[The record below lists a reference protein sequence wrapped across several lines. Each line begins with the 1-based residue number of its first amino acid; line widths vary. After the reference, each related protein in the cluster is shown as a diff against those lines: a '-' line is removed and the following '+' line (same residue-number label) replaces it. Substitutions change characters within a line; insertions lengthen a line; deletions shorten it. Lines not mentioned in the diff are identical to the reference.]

1 MRFVLRLGTRE
12 VLVCTRDRFKRFD
25 STDEAA
31 TFLTRY
37 ALEMG
42 NFRSLRA
49 ALSTSPGYAPLL
61 KLNQPTLILKV
72 AEMLVDG
79 RLNLLP
85 DADGMPP
92 WSWTFPMT
100 PSAPWADAGADI
112 GPNALAGEDEEID
125 ETEEEPVDVKPEPVI
140 PPEFPRLAKE
150 EAEALA
156 YEAKKYGFEVD
167 LLRHV
172 DTDYPP
178 DSELAKEFNRLASTQ
193 GQALEEA
200 VTGNEPLLD
209 KLSAADNSVPAHTQ
223 LGEQFGDVSK
233 EQGKQVKTLSEK
245 IGDFLR
251 AILSGAGPDDPRI
264 SELAAA
270 LRDAH
275 EGQGKNVQGLTQTV
289 NQLLGMLAPDEPKPI
304 TRPESGVSD
313 SLRNLHGEHGD
324 KIVGAANDLHGT
336 LDEAIQMPPL
346 PTTPGWVRFQIVDD
360 ATGEPLKGYTLVV
373 RGEDGAEIE
382 LEDGG
387 AGMIETQDLP
397 EGPVGLLRIIDDEAY
412 EVVEVVAE
420 EA

>member
-49 ALSTSPGYAPLL
+49 ALATSPGYSTLL
-61 KLNQPTLILKV
+61 KLNQPQLILKV

-100 PSAPWADAGADI
+100 PTAPWEDASADI
-112 GPNALAGEDEEID
+112 GPNALAGEDEEIE
-125 ETEEEPVDVKPEPVI
+125 ETENERVDVKPEPVI

-156 YEAKKYGFEVD
+156 FEAKKYGIEVD

-200 VTGNEPLLD
+200 VNGNEPLLD

-264 SELAAA
+264 SELAEA
-270 LRDAH
+270 LKDAH
-275 EGQGKNVQGLTQTV
+275 EGQGKNVQGLTETV
-289 NQLLGMLAPDEPKPI
+289 NQLLAMLAPDEPKPI

-336 LDEAIQMPPL
+336 LDDAIQMPPL

-360 ATGEPLKGYTLVV
+360 ETGEPLKGYTLVV